1 MENRNFSLDLLRAVA
16 ILMVF
21 IGHTVLSYGSPSNL
35 APLQFGGT
43 GVDLFFVLSGW
54 LIGYQLFKE
63 LELFGNID
71 VKRFWIRRWM
81 RTLPAY
87 YSVLGYTIIQQY
99 LTKENFTFPFAHLIF
114 LQNYEENLTLFTVSW
129 SLSVEEQFYL
139 VIAPL
144 VVVITKLGKHYRTL
158 ILVLLLF
165 LPSFFREVEWYGSL
179 KETHVRWDCCVM
191 GVLLANIHYSYS
203 DFWTKLVDAAVPL
216 ATISLL
222 IYLTFYYFRWFPN
235 ESISDPNALVLAF
248 LFGSWVLWAQK
259 IHIHFNKYINNAVYY
274 VSTRSYAIYLLHPD
288 ALAVTAKLIPEQNF
302 VLYISGAFGLSC
314 LASEALYRIVEKP
327 IMNAR
332 NNFLVSQHRSSV
344 VKMTN

>member
-1 MENRNFSLDLLRAVA
+1 VENRNFALDLLRAIA

-21 IGHTVLSYGSPSNL
+21 TGHTVLSYGAPSNL

-63 LELFGNID
+63 LEQFGNID

-87 YSVLGYTIIQQY
+87 YSVLTYTIVQQY
-99 LTKENFTFPFAHLIF
+99 LTKENFSFPFSHLIF

-144 VVVITKLGKHYRTL
+144 VVGLTKLGKHYRTL

-165 LPSFFREVEWYGSL
+165 LPTVFREIEWYDSL

-191 GVLLANIHYSYS
+191 GVLLANIYYSYRNL
-203 DFWTKLVDAAVPL
+203 WTKLVNVAVPL
-216 ATISLL
+216 ATVSLL
-222 IYLTFYYFRWFPN
+222 IYLSFYYFRWFPN
-235 ESISDPNALVLAF
+235 EYISDPSKLALAF
-248 LFGSWVLWAQK
+248 LFGTWIIWAHK
-259 IHIHFNKYINNAVYY
+259 IHVHFNKHINSAVYY

-288 ALAVTAKLIPEQNF
+288 ALAVTARLIPEYHF
-302 VLYISGAFGLSC
+302 VFYISLAFGISC
-314 LASEALYRIVEKP
+314 VVSEALYRIVEKP
-327 IMNAR
+327 IMNMR
-332 NNFLVSQHRSSV
+332 SNFSFSQHRRATV
-344 VKMTN
+344 TI